1 MPGEIKRIVICV
13 LQVEGFHRWKD
24 APDDPRFG
32 YLKFPHRHI
41 FHIRIEFK
49 VHHGDREIEII
60 NKQAEVEAWLY
71 RHYGGPCQ
79 FDGMSCEDIAE
90 VLLTRFDAASC
101 EVLED
106 GYGGAKVVRQ

>member
-1 MPGEIKRIVICV
+1 MAGEIKRMVICV

-24 APDDPRFG
+24 APDNPEFG

-41 FHIRIEFK
+41 FHIRMEFK

-60 NKQAEVEAWLY
+60 AKQAEVEAWLH
-71 RHYGGPCQ
+71 RHYGTPCQ
-79 FDGMSCEDIAE
+79 FEGMSCENIAE